1 MRLFNAVGNSHAF
14 LADADAKERLRG
26 INVRDSDALGLE
38 NGSSESKSTLTATFP
53 DCDRS
58 GPVFGP
64 NRMKFGIFGL
74 NLSSAAGI
82 TAAKDR
88 HEIDWKQNVRLV
100 QMAEKAGFEA
110 AVPVARWRGFEG
122 ASNPW
127 GESFETYTWAAGLA
141 SVTSRIGIFS
151 TSHVLTVSPV
161 LAAKA
166 IATIDQISGGRV
178 VLNVVAGWFKK
189 ELDMFGVGSLDSA
202 ARYAYTAEWME
213 VLLGL
218 WTRDKT
224 FDFSGK
230 YISVKDGYQQPKAV
244 QRPRPPVMN
253 AAMSPVGHAF
263 AAKWADI
270 AFVSIDSSVPEE
282 IKSKVGTVRQLA
294 ANNGRELQIW
304 AATLVLCAPTE
315 AEAQDEIARYI
326 EREGDQ
332 AASANR
338 TAWGLAGERPS
349 QERKDTMK
357 AKGSVDG
364 GLSLIGTPEQIA
376 KTIIQLS
383 EAGIDGLCLSWF
395 NFEKGLPVFIEH
407 VLPLLERAGVR
418 RPVLSTDFA

>member
-1 MRLFNAVGNSHAF
+1 MTSTT
-14 LADADAKERLRG
+14 KTER
-26 INVRDSDALGLE
+26 
-38 NGSSESKSTLTATFP
+38 FP
-53 DCDRS
+53 DCDRT
-58 GPVFGP
+58 GPLFGP
-64 NRMKFGIFGL
+64 NRIKLGVFGL
-74 NLSSAAGI
+74 NLCSAAGI

-100 QMAEKAGFEA
+100 QLAEQAGFEA

-141 SVTSRIGIFS
+141 AVTSRIAIFS

-161 LAAKA
+161 MAAKA
-166 IATIDQISGGRV
+166 MTTIDQISGGRA

-189 ELDMFGVGSLDSA
+189 ELDMFGVGSLNSA

-218 WTRDKT
+218 WTRKET
-224 FDFSGK
+224 FDFAGK
-230 YISVKDGYQQPKAV
+230 YLNVKDGYQQPKSV
-244 QRPRPPVMN
+244 QQPRPPVMN

-263 AAKWADI
+263 AAKWADL
-270 AFVSIDSSVPEE
+270 AFVSIDASAPEE
-282 IKSKVGTVRQLA
+282 IKSKVQAVRQLA
-294 ANNGRELQIW
+294 ASNGREIQIW

-315 AEAQDEIARYI
+315 AEAKDEIARYI
-326 EREGDQ
+326 DREGDPS
-332 AASANR
+332 AAANR

-349 QERKDTMK
+349 QDRKETMK

-364 GLSLIGTPEQIA
+364 GLSLIGSPRQIA
-376 KTIIQLS
+376 DSIIAMSQ
-383 EAGIDGLCLSWF
+383 AGIDGLCLSWF
-395 NFEKGLPVFIEH
+395 NFEKGLPIFIEQ

-418 RPVLSTDFA
+418 KPVLEQSVLTK

>member
-1 MRLFNAVGNSHAF
+1 M
-14 LADADAKERLRG
+14 
-26 INVRDSDALGLE
+26 
-38 NGSSESKSTLTATFP
+38 GSEMQAGSREAARFP

-64 NRMKFGIFGL
+64 NRIKLGVFGL
-74 NLSSAAGI
+74 NLRSAAGI

-88 HEIDWKQNVRLV
+88 HEIDWQQNVRLV
-100 QMAEKAGFEA
+100 QEAERAGFEA

-141 SVTSRIGIFS
+141 SVTSRINIFS

-166 IATIDQISGGRV
+166 ITTIDQISGGRA

-189 ELDMFGVGSLDSA
+189 ELDMFGVGNLDSA

-218 WTRDKT
+218 WTRQDT
-224 FDFSGK
+224 FDFAGK
-230 YISVKDGYQQPKAV
+230 YLTVKDAYQQPKAV

-263 AAKWADI
+263 AAKWADL
-270 AFVSIDSSVPEE
+270 AFVSIDSAIPEE
-282 IKSKVGTVRQLA
+282 IASKVKAVRQLA
-294 ANNGRELQIW
+294 AANGRELQIW

-315 AEAQDEIARYI
+315 AEAKDEIARYI
-326 EREGDQ
+326 EREGDPE
-332 AASANR
+332 ASANR
-338 TAWGLAGERPS
+338 TAWGLAGEKPS
-349 QERKDTMK
+349 QERQNTMK

-364 GLSLIGTPEQIA
+364 GLSLIGTPQQIA
-376 KTIIQLS
+376 DTIVKLS
-383 EAGIDGLCLSWF
+383 DAGIDGLCLSWF
-395 NFEKGLPVFIEH
+395 NFEKGLPIFIAE

-418 RPVLSTDFA
+418 KPVINANLGDKL